1 MFGAKSDLGSE
12 SSHSSL
18 KDIFI
23 LLDRVR
29 GEESEGLMK
38 FDIVINAESLEEDK
52 GTLRFVVYRVEEG
65 KRNVMLRSAIVVPLR
80 PGRPSTLLFRRGFKV
95 AMAVDVNQKVFK
107 EFMEMF
113 FKELVKEK
121 ITKLFMMIQGRKPSG

>member
-1 MFGAKSDLGSE
+1 MFGAKSDLSSE
-12 SSHSSL
+12 SPHSSL

-29 GEESEGLMK
+29 GEEPGGLMK